1 MKKTIFLGF
10 AALLV
15 SAAVNAQTDT
25 TQKRDTT
32 ITKDTSA
39 TGDSSQAHAMLHA
52 IQHTTQYAVF
62 TVNPMEFTER
72 NLPEALRVKAI
83 AQKSPFVQPKEA

>member
-15 SAAVNAQTDT
+15 SAAVNAQVDT

-32 ITKDTSA
+32 TARDTS
-39 TGDSSQAHAMLHA
+39 GKRDSTQAHAM
-52 IQHTTQYAVF
+52 IQATHSAASYATLSAKF
-62 TVNPMEFTER
+62 SEFTKVDM
-72 NLPEALRVKAI
+72 PEAIRVKAI
-83 AQKSPFVQPKEA
+83 AQKQLFVEPKEA